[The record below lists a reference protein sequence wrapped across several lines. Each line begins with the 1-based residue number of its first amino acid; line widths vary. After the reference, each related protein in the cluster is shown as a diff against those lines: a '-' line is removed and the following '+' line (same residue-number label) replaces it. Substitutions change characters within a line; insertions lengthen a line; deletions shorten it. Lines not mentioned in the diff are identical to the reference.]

1 MDLWE
6 LGIINKL
13 NRELFFIPGSEKCLK
28 KKEKAAKEVPIKL
41 IDLSSAF
48 LILGIGLGLAVL
60 CFLLELIVAKYQKE
74 MNLRRS
80 KPIIRIQVIPK
91 PKPLKVVKLKTQP
104 PKKLVGKLQTELGI
118 NTTVIEM
125 KSAN

>member
-1 MDLWE
+1 M
-6 LGIINKL
+6 
-13 NRELFFIPGSEKCLK
+13 
-28 KKEKAAKEVPIKL
+28 